1 MRGNAMHEKISGGFD
16 GPTTVTDEQVRAAQL
31 LVADYFGVAEKEEIL
46 TVLNALGI
54 DEKITS
60 N

>member
-1 MRGNAMHEKISGGFD
+1 MHEKISGGFD